1 MIKIRNI
8 IFITLLYFAVISCSS
23 INSGDTF
30 LWRVDSE
37 NTHIYLLGSIHIGSN
52 AMYPLDYR
60 IMTAY
65 DDSRSV
71 AFEVDMVNIDPVE
84 MQKYLIYTDGTML
97 SDKVS
102 AESYEKLKKIFDKY
116 EMPEMAYASMK
127 PWVAAITAQQLILN
141 REGGYTGGQG
151 IDEYFMSQ
159 AGKDS
164 KEIRSLETIEYQMNL
179 FEEFSEMSDSFIQFT
194 IDNSKSTVGEVD
206 KMIKAWREG
215 DKKALMG
222 FINDSK
228 DEYPEFEGIFNKL
241 IDVRNDNMTKKIE
254 KWLTEERTIFV
265 VVGAGHLIGEN
276 GIINQL
282 DKTGKYSIKNY

>member
-1 MIKIRNI
+1 MRKITNI
-8 IFITLLYFAVISCSS
+8 LLITTLYFVVVSCSS

-37 NTHIYLLGSIHIGSN
+37 NTHIYLLGSIHVGSN

-71 AFEVDMVNIDPVE
+71 AFEVDMSSIDPLE
-84 MQKYLIYTDGTML
+84 IQKYVIYTDGTKL
-97 SDKVS
+97 SDKIS
-102 AESYEKLKKIFDKY
+102 AESYEKLKKIFDRY
-116 EMPEMAYASMK
+116 ETPEAAYTTLK
-127 PWVAAITAQQLILN
+127 PWVAAITAQQLIMN
-141 REGGYTGGQG
+141 KEGGYSGGQG
-151 IDEYFMSQ
+151 IDEYFMAQ
-159 AGKDS
+159 AAKDS
-164 KEIRSLETIEYQMNL
+164 KEIRALETLEYQMNL

-194 IDNSKSTVGEVD
+194 IDNSKNTVAEVD

-215 DKKALMG
+215 DKDALMG

-228 DEYPEFEGIFNKL
+228 DEYPEFDKIFDKL

-254 KWLTEERTIFV
+254 NWLTEERTIFV

-282 DKTGKYSIKNY
+282 NKTGKYSIKNY